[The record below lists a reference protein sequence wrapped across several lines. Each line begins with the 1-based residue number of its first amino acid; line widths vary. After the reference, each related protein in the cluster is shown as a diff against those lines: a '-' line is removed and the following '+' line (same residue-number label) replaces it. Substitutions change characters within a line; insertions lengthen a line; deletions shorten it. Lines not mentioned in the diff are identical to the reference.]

1 MRHQHALHIARQRL
15 DGVGAGDV
23 FGQVKVMHA
32 GACAKACDGGG
43 AMKGQGVDHGIG
55 AFDAARHRGVVTD
68 LAGFAAQFGQN
79 RQPGG
84 VLIGNQNGVSAAA
97 FQHQGNSETDFSGA
111 QQDDGAG
118 G

>member
-1 MRHQHALHIARQRL
+1 MHIARQRL

-23 FGQVKVMHA
+23 FGQVKVVNA
-32 GACAKACDGGG
+32 GTGAKACDGGG
-43 AMKGQGVDHGIG
+43 AMKGQGVDHGIS
-55 AFDAARHRGVVTD
+55 AFDAACHRGVVAD

-84 VLIGNQNGVSAAA
+84 ILIGNQDGVIAAA
-97 FQHQGNSETDFSGA
+97 FQHQGYGETDFSGA